1 MLALIAFAL
10 IASSPAPPSAEPPG
24 DAERPPSAIDA
35 DETPAEAEAQAREP
49 ESAAATE
56 AEAIELSLQAA
67 VASVQRTHRNAK
79 ILSAETLEGHRTAS
93 KVYRIK
99 FLTADGRVRVVQVP
113 AQRTPPQR
121 SR

>member
-35 DETPAEAEAQAREP
+35 E